1 MTLTEYEGAR
11 AYELVKKRAERVIKE
26 NITAFKQAVAATM
39 EYEMI
44 MMGREIQNGNDY
56 AANSHRLRA
65 KIYHSLLLTL

>member
-1 MTLTEYEGAR
+1 VTLTEYEGAR

-44 MMGREIQNGNDY
+44 MMGREMQNGNDY

-65 KIYHSLLLTL
+65 KIYQSLLLTL

>member
-39 EYEMI
+39 EY
-44 MMGREIQNGNDY
+44 
-56 AANSHRLRA
+56 
-65 KIYHSLLLTL
+65 

>member
-65 KIYHSLLLTL
+65 KIYQSLLLTL